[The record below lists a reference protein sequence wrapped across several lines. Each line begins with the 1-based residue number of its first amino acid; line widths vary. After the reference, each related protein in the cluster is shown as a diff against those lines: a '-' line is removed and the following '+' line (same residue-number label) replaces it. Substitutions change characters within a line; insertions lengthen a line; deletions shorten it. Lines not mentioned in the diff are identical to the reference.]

1 MSTQLSDNVRNSSA
15 KAEILKRIAAAQKQ
29 AGLSSSVEIPREY
42 QTTGTLN
49 AEELREMLID
59 RLEDYKAA
67 VHVTT
72 EEELASTIAG
82 ILRDKGC
89 RSVVYAP
96 GMDASLLD
104 SFDGEASPDDAS
116 SDPRQLDAV
125 DAVVTE
131 SHVTSAQ
138 TGTIVLESGELCG
151 RRALTLVPD
160 RHVCIVRA
168 DQIVY
173 GVPEMV
179 SRINPERPA
188 TWISG
193 PSATSD
199 IELSRVEG
207 VHGPRDLIVVIV
219 K

>member
-1 MSTQLSDNVRNSSA
+1 MTTA
-15 KAEILKRIAAAQKQ
+15 KEEILNRIAAAQKQ
-29 AGLSSSVEIPREY
+29 AGLPDHVDIPREY
-42 QTTGTLN
+42 QKEGTLN
-49 AEELREMLID
+49 EDELREMLVD
-59 RLEDYKAA
+59 RLEDYKAD
-67 VHVTT
+67 VHVTD
-72 EEELASTIAG
+72 ESGLNSTLVG
-82 ILRDKGC
+82 ILKERGC
-89 RSVVYAP
+89 SNVVYAP
-96 GMDASLLD
+96 GMDAGLLAG
-104 SFDGEASPDDAS
+104 FEGTITPDDNAK
-116 SDPRQLDAV
+116 DPRELDAV

-138 TGTIVLESGELCG
+138 TGTIVLESNETCG

-160 RHVCIVRA
+160 RHVCIVRK

-179 SRINPERPA
+179 SRMNPERPA

>member
-1 MSTQLSDNVRNSSA
+1 MTTA
-15 KAEILKRIAAAQKQ
+15 KEEILNRISAAQKQ
-29 AGLSSSVEIPREY
+29 AGLPDHVEIPREY
-42 QTTGTLN
+42 QKEGTLN
-49 AEELREMLID
+49 ADELREMLVD
-59 RLEDYKAA
+59 RLEDYKAD
-67 VHVTT
+67 VHVTD
-72 EEELASTIAG
+72 ESGLNSALVD
-82 ILRDKGC
+82 ILKERGC
-89 RSVVYAP
+89 SNVVYAP
-96 GMDASLLD
+96 GMDAGLLAG
-104 SFDGEASPDDAS
+104 FEGTITPDDNAK
-116 SDPRQLDAV
+116 DPRELDAV

-138 TGTIVLESGELCG
+138 TGTIVLESNETCG

-160 RHVCIVRA
+160 RHVCIVRK

-179 SRINPERPA
+179 SRMNPERPA

>member
-1 MSTQLSDNVRNSSA
+1 MTTA
-15 KAEILKRIAAAQKQ
+15 KEEILKRIRTAQKQ
-29 AGLSSSVEIPREY
+29 AGLSDHVEAPREY
-42 QTTGTLN
+42 DTEGTLN
-49 AEELREMLID
+49 ADELRDMLVE
-59 RLEDYKAA
+59 RLEDYKAE

-72 EEELASTIAG
+72 EAELAETISQ
-82 ILRDKGC
+82 IFTNKEC
-89 RSVVYAP
+89 SKVTYAQ
-96 GMDASLLD
+96 GMDAALIDAITSNAT
-104 SFDGEASPDDAS
+104 FTPDDPT
-116 SDPRQLDAV
+116 SDPRELDTV
-125 DAVVTE
+125 DAVLTE

-138 TGTIVLESGELCG
+138 TGTIVLEAGPLCG

-160 RHVCIVRA
+160 RHVCIVRK

-179 SRINPERPA
+179 SRINPDFPA

>member
-1 MSTQLSDNVRNSSA
+1 MTTA
-15 KAEILKRIAAAQKQ
+15 KEEILNRISAAQKQ
-29 AGLSSSVEIPREY
+29 AGLPDHVDTPREY
-42 QTTGTLN
+42 QKEGTLN
-49 AEELREMLID
+49 EDELREMLVD
-59 RLEDYKAA
+59 RLEDYKAD
-67 VHVTT
+67 VHVTD
-72 EEELASTIAG
+72 ESELNSTLVG
-82 ILRDKGC
+82 ILKERGC
-89 RSVVYAP
+89 SNVVYAP
-96 GMDASLLD
+96 GMDAGLLD
-104 SFDGEASPDDAS
+104 GFEGTTTPDDNAK
-116 SDPRQLDAV
+116 DPRELDAV

-138 TGTIVLESGELCG
+138 TGTIVLESNETCG

-160 RHVCIVRA
+160 RHVCIVRK

-179 SRINPERPA
+179 SRMNPERPA

>member
-1 MSTQLSDNVRNSSA
+1 MTTA
-15 KAEILKRIAAAQKQ
+15 KEEILNRISAAQKQ
-29 AGLSSSVEIPREY
+29 AGLPEHVNIPREY
-42 QTTGTLN
+42 QKEGTLN
-49 AEELREMLID
+49 EDELREMLVD
-59 RLEDYKAA
+59 RLEDYKAD
-67 VHVTT
+67 VHVTD
-72 EEELASTIAG
+72 ESGLNSTLVD
-82 ILRDKGC
+82 ILKERGC
-89 RSVVYAP
+89 SNVVYAP
-96 GMDASLLD
+96 GMDAGLLAG
-104 SFDGEASPDDAS
+104 FDGTTTPDDNAK
-116 SDPRQLDAV
+116 DPRELDAV

-138 TGTIVLESGELCG
+138 TGTIVLESNETCG

-160 RHVCIVRA
+160 RHVCIVRK

-179 SRINPERPA
+179 SRMNPERPA

>member
-1 MSTQLSDNVRNSSA
+1 MTTA
-15 KAEILKRIAAAQKQ
+15 KEEILNRIAAAQKQ
-29 AGLSSSVEIPREY
+29 AGLPDHVDIPREY
-42 QTTGTLN
+42 QKEGTLN
-49 AEELREMLID
+49 EEELREMLVD
-59 RLEDYKAA
+59 RLEDYKAD
-67 VHVTT
+67 VHVTD
-72 EEELASTIAG
+72 ESGLNSTLVD
-82 ILRDKGC
+82 ILKERGC
-89 RSVVYAP
+89 SNVVYAP
-96 GMDASLLD
+96 GMDAGLLD
-104 SFDGEASPDDAS
+104 GFEGTITPDDNAK
-116 SDPRQLDAV
+116 DPRELDAV

-138 TGTIVLESGELCG
+138 TGTIVLESNETCG

-160 RHVCIVRA
+160 RHVCIVRKN
-168 DQIVY
+168 QIVY

-179 SRINPERPA
+179 SRMNPERPA

>member
-1 MSTQLSDNVRNSSA
+1 MTTA
-15 KAEILKRIAAAQKQ
+15 KEEILNRISAAQKQ
-29 AGLSSSVEIPREY
+29 AGLPDHVDIPREY
-42 QTTGTLN
+42 QKEGTLN
-49 AEELREMLID
+49 EEELRDMLVD
-59 RLEDYKAA
+59 RLEDYKAD
-67 VHVTT
+67 VHVTD
-72 EEELASTIAG
+72 ESGLNSTLVG
-82 ILRDKGC
+82 ILKERGC
-89 RSVVYAP
+89 SNVVYAP
-96 GMDASLLD
+96 GMDAGLLD
-104 SFDGEASPDDAS
+104 GFEGTITPDDNAK
-116 SDPRQLDAV
+116 DPRELDAV

-138 TGTIVLESGELCG
+138 TGTIVLESNETCG

-160 RHVCIVRA
+160 RHVCIVRK

-173 GVPEMV
+173 GVPERV

>member
-1 MSTQLSDNVRNSSA
+1 MTTA
-15 KAEILKRIAAAQKQ
+15 KEEILNRISAAQKQ
-29 AGLSSSVEIPREY
+29 AGLPDHVDIPREY
-42 QTTGTLN
+42 QKEGTLN
-49 AEELREMLID
+49 EDELREMLVD
-59 RLEDYKAA
+59 RLEDYKAD
-67 VHVTT
+67 VHVTD
-72 EEELASTIAG
+72 ESGLNSTLVG
-82 ILRDKGC
+82 ILKERGC
-89 RSVVYAP
+89 SNVVYAP
-96 GMDASLLD
+96 GMDAGLLD
-104 SFDGEASPDDAS
+104 GFEGTITPDDNAK
-116 SDPRQLDAV
+116 DPRELDAV

-138 TGTIVLESGELCG
+138 TGTIVLESNETCG

-160 RHVCIVRA
+160 RHVCIVRK
-168 DQIVY
+168 DQIIY

-179 SRINPERPA
+179 SRMNPERPA

>member
-1 MSTQLSDNVRNSSA
+1 MTTA
-15 KAEILKRIAAAQKQ
+15 KEEILNRIAAAQKQ
-29 AGLSSSVEIPREY
+29 AGLPDHVEIPREY
-42 QTTGTLN
+42 QKEGTLN
-49 AEELREMLID
+49 EDELREMLVG
-59 RLEDYKAA
+59 RLEDYKAD
-67 VHVTT
+67 VHVTD
-72 EEELASTIAG
+72 EAGLNSTLVD
-82 ILRDKGC
+82 ILKERGC
-89 RSVVYAP
+89 SNVVYAP
-96 GMDASLLD
+96 GMDAGLLD
-104 SFDGEASPDDAS
+104 GFEGSITPDDNAK
-116 SDPRQLDAV
+116 DPRELDAV

-138 TGTIVLESGELCG
+138 TGTIVLESNETCG

-160 RHVCIVRA
+160 RHVCIVRK

>member
-1 MSTQLSDNVRNSSA
+1 MTTA
-15 KAEILKRIAAAQKQ
+15 KEEILNRISAAQKQ
-29 AGLSSSVEIPREY
+29 AGLPDHVDIPREY
-42 QTTGTLN
+42 QKEGTLN
-49 AEELREMLID
+49 EDELREMLVD
-59 RLEDYKAA
+59 RLEDYKAD
-67 VHVTT
+67 VHITD
-72 EEELASTIAG
+72 ESGLNSTLVG
-82 ILRDKGC
+82 ILKERGC
-89 RSVVYAP
+89 SNVVYAP
-96 GMDASLLD
+96 GMDAGLLD
-104 SFDGEASPDDAS
+104 GFEGTITPDDNAK
-116 SDPRQLDAV
+116 DPRELDAV

-138 TGTIVLESGELCG
+138 TGTIVLQSDERCG

-160 RHVCIVRA
+160 RHLCIVYQ
-168 DQIVY
+168 DEIVY
-173 GVPEMV
+173 GIPEV
-179 SRINPERPA
+179 ISRMNPEKPA

>member
-1 MSTQLSDNVRNSSA
+1 MTTA
-15 KAEILKRIAAAQKQ
+15 KEEILNRISAAQKQ
-29 AGLSSSVEIPREY
+29 AGLPDHVDTPREY
-42 QTTGTLN
+42 QKEGTLN
-49 AEELREMLID
+49 EDELREMLVD
-59 RLEDYKAA
+59 RLEDYKAD
-67 VHVTT
+67 VHVTD
-72 EEELASTIAG
+72 ESGLNSTLVD
-82 ILRDKGC
+82 ILKERGC
-89 RSVVYAP
+89 SNVVYAP
-96 GMDASLLD
+96 GMDAGLLD
-104 SFDGEASPDDAS
+104 GFEGTTTPDDNAK
-116 SDPRQLDAV
+116 DPRELDAV

-138 TGTIVLESGELCG
+138 TGTIVLESNETCG

-160 RHVCIVRA
+160 RHVCIVRK

-179 SRINPERPA
+179 SRMNPERPA

>member
-1 MSTQLSDNVRNSSA
+1 MTTA
-15 KAEILKRIAAAQKQ
+15 KEEILNRISAAQKQ
-29 AGLSSSVEIPREY
+29 AGLPDHVDIPREY
-42 QTTGTLN
+42 QKEGTLN
-49 AEELREMLID
+49 EDELREMLVD
-59 RLEDYKAA
+59 RLEDYKAD
-67 VHVTT
+67 VHVTD
-72 EEELASTIAG
+72 ESGLNSTLVD
-82 ILRDKGC
+82 ILKERGC
-89 RSVVYAP
+89 SNVVYAP
-96 GMDASLLD
+96 GMDAGLLD
-104 SFDGEASPDDAS
+104 GFEGTTTPDDNAK
-116 SDPRQLDAV
+116 DPRELDAV

-138 TGTIVLESGELCG
+138 TGTIVLESNETCG

-160 RHVCIVRA
+160 RHVCIVRK

-179 SRINPERPA
+179 SRMNPERPA

>member
-1 MSTQLSDNVRNSSA
+1 MTTA
-15 KAEILKRIAAAQKQ
+15 KEEILNRIAAAQKQ
-29 AGLSSSVEIPREY
+29 AGLPDHIDIPREY
-42 QTTGTLN
+42 QKEGTLN
-49 AEELREMLID
+49 EDELREMLVG
-59 RLEDYKAA
+59 RLEDYKAD
-67 VHVTT
+67 VHVTD
-72 EEELASTIAG
+72 EAGLNSTLVD
-82 ILRDKGC
+82 ILKERGC
-89 RSVVYAP
+89 SNVVYAP
-96 GMDASLLD
+96 GMDAGLLD
-104 SFDGEASPDDAS
+104 GFEGSITPDDNAK
-116 SDPRQLDAV
+116 DPRELDAV

-138 TGTIVLESGELCG
+138 TGTIVLESNETCG

-160 RHVCIVRA
+160 RHVCIVRK

>member
-1 MSTQLSDNVRNSSA
+1 MTTA
-15 KAEILKRIAAAQKQ
+15 KEEILNRIAAAQKQ
-29 AGLSSSVEIPREY
+29 AGLPDHVDIPREY
-42 QTTGTLN
+42 QKEGTLN
-49 AEELREMLID
+49 EDELRDMLVD
-59 RLEDYKAA
+59 RLEDYKAD
-67 VHVTT
+67 VHITDEAGLNSALV
-72 EEELASTIAG
+72 G
-82 ILRDKGC
+82 ILKERGC
-89 RSVVYAP
+89 SNVVYAP
-96 GMDASLLD
+96 GMDAGLLD
-104 SFDGEASPDDAS
+104 GFEGTITPDDNAK
-116 SDPRQLDAV
+116 DPRELDAV

-138 TGTIVLESGELCG
+138 TGTIVLESNETCG

-160 RHVCIVRA
+160 RHVCIVRK

>member
-1 MSTQLSDNVRNSSA
+1 MTTA
-15 KAEILKRIAAAQKQ
+15 KEEILDRIAAAQKQ
-29 AGLSSSVEIPREY
+29 AGLPDHVDIPREY
-42 QTTGTLN
+42 QKEGTLN
-49 AEELREMLID
+49 ADELREMLVG
-59 RLEDYKAA
+59 RLEDYKAD
-67 VHVTT
+67 VHVTD
-72 EEELASTIAG
+72 ESGLNSTLVD
-82 ILRDKGC
+82 ILKERGC
-89 RSVVYAP
+89 SNVVYAP
-96 GMDASLLD
+96 GMDAGLLD
-104 SFDGEASPDDAS
+104 GFEGTITPDDNAK
-116 SDPRQLDAV
+116 DPRELDAV

-138 TGTIVLESGELCG
+138 TGTIVLESNETCG

-160 RHVCIVRA
+160 RHVCIVRK

-179 SRINPERPA
+179 SRMNPERPA

>member
-1 MSTQLSDNVRNSSA
+1 VTTA
-15 KAEILKRIAAAQKQ
+15 KEEILNRIAAAQKQ
-29 AGLSSSVEIPREY
+29 AGLPDHVEIPREY
-42 QTTGTLN
+42 QKEGTLN
-49 AEELREMLID
+49 EDELREMLVD
-59 RLEDYKAA
+59 RLEDYKAD
-67 VHVTT
+67 VHVTD
-72 EEELASTIAG
+72 ESGLNSTLVG
-82 ILRDKGC
+82 ILKERGC
-89 RSVVYAP
+89 SNVVYAP
-96 GMDASLLD
+96 GMDAGLLAG
-104 SFDGEASPDDAS
+104 FEGTITPDDNAK
-116 SDPRQLDAV
+116 DPRELDAV

-138 TGTIVLESGELCG
+138 TGTIVLESNETCG

-160 RHVCIVRA
+160 RHVCIVRK

>member
-1 MSTQLSDNVRNSSA
+1 MTTA
-15 KAEILKRIAAAQKQ
+15 KEEILNRISAAQKQ
-29 AGLSSSVEIPREY
+29 AGLPDHVDIPREY
-42 QTTGTLN
+42 QKEGTLN
-49 AEELREMLID
+49 EDELREMLVD
-59 RLEDYKAA
+59 RLEDYKAD
-67 VHVTT
+67 VHVTD
-72 EEELASTIAG
+72 ESGLNSTLVD
-82 ILRDKGC
+82 ILKERGC
-89 RSVVYAP
+89 SNVVYAP
-96 GMDASLLD
+96 GMDAGLLD
-104 SFDGEASPDDAS
+104 GFEGTVTPDDNAKN
-116 SDPRQLDAV
+116 PRELDAV

-138 TGTIVLESGELCG
+138 TGTIVLESNETCG

-160 RHVCIVRA
+160 RHVCIVRK

-179 SRINPERPA
+179 SRMNPERPA

>member
-1 MSTQLSDNVRNSSA
+1 MTTA
-15 KAEILKRIAAAQKQ
+15 KEEILNRISAAQKQ
-29 AGLSSSVEIPREY
+29 AGLPDHVDTPREY
-42 QTTGTLN
+42 QKQGTLN
-49 AEELREMLID
+49 EDELREMLVD
-59 RLEDYKAA
+59 RLEDYKAD
-67 VHVTT
+67 VHVTD
-72 EEELASTIAG
+72 ESGLNSTLVD
-82 ILRDKGC
+82 ILKERGC
-89 RSVVYAP
+89 SNVVYAP
-96 GMDASLLD
+96 GMDAGLLD
-104 SFDGEASPDDAS
+104 GFEGTITPDDNAK
-116 SDPRQLDAV
+116 DPRELDAV

-138 TGTIVLESGELCG
+138 TGTIVLESNETCG

-160 RHVCIVRA
+160 RHVCIVRK

-179 SRINPERPA
+179 SRMNPERPA

>member
-1 MSTQLSDNVRNSSA
+1 MTTA
-15 KAEILKRIAAAQKQ
+15 KEEILNRIAAAQKQ
-29 AGLSSSVEIPREY
+29 AGLPDHVEIPREY
-42 QTTGTLN
+42 QKEGTLN
-49 AEELREMLID
+49 EDELREMLVD
-59 RLEDYKAA
+59 RLEDYKAD
-67 VHVTT
+67 VHVTD
-72 EEELASTIAG
+72 ESGLNSTLVG
-82 ILRDKGC
+82 ILKERGC
-89 RSVVYAP
+89 SNVVYAP
-96 GMDASLLD
+96 GMDAGLLVG
-104 SFDGEASPDDAS
+104 FEGTITPDDNAK
-116 SDPRQLDAV
+116 DPRELDAV

-138 TGTIVLESGELCG
+138 TGTIVLESNETCG

-160 RHVCIVRA
+160 RHVCIVRK

>member
-1 MSTQLSDNVRNSSA
+1 MTTA
-15 KAEILKRIAAAQKQ
+15 KEEILNRISAAQKQ
-29 AGLSSSVEIPREY
+29 AGLPDHVEIPREY
-42 QTTGTLN
+42 QKEGTLN
-49 AEELREMLID
+49 EDELREMLVD
-59 RLEDYKAA
+59 RLEDYKAD
-67 VHVTT
+67 VHVTD
-72 EEELASTIAG
+72 ESALNSTLVG
-82 ILRDKGC
+82 ILKERGC
-89 RSVVYAP
+89 SNVVYAP
-96 GMDASLLD
+96 GMDAGLLD
-104 SFDGEASPDDAS
+104 GFEGTSTPDDNAK
-116 SDPRQLDAV
+116 DPRELDAV

-138 TGTIVLESGELCG
+138 TGTIVLESNETCG

-160 RHVCIVRA
+160 RHLCIVRK

-179 SRINPERPA
+179 SRMNPERPA

>member
-1 MSTQLSDNVRNSSA
+1 MTTA
-15 KAEILKRIAAAQKQ
+15 KEEILNRISAAQKQ
-29 AGLSSSVEIPREY
+29 AGLPDHVDIPREY
-42 QTTGTLN
+42 QKEGTLN
-49 AEELREMLID
+49 EDELREMLVD
-59 RLEDYKAA
+59 RLEDYKAD
-67 VHVTT
+67 VHVTD
-72 EEELASTIAG
+72 ESGLSSTLVG
-82 ILRDKGC
+82 ILKERGC
-89 RSVVYAP
+89 SNVVYAP
-96 GMDASLLD
+96 GMDAGLLD
-104 SFDGEASPDDAS
+104 GFEGTSTPDDNAK
-116 SDPRQLDAV
+116 DPRELDAV

-138 TGTIVLESGELCG
+138 TGTIVLESNETCG

-160 RHVCIVRA
+160 RHVCIVRK

-179 SRINPERPA
+179 SRMNPERPA